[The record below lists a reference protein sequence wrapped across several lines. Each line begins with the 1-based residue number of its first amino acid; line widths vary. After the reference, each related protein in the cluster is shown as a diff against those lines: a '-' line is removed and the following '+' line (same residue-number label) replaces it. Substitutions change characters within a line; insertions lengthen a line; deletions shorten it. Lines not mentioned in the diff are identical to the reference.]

1 MAKADVIQS
10 YEATQSRQ
18 SVYKAMGEGFSAARE
33 LKEKQEKIFAL
44 KGISV
49 LELID
54 SQKSYREYQKNMTQA
69 LIDLHI
75 AMARLKLSSGLSLLD
90 SKGH

>member
-1 MAKADVIQS
+1 MS
-10 YEATQSRQ
+10 
-18 SVYKAMGEGFSAARE
+18 EGFSAAKE

-49 LELID
+49 LELLD
-54 SQKSYREYQKNMTQA
+54 AQKSYREYQKNMTHA

-75 AMARLKLSSGLSLLD
+75 ATAHLKLNSGQSFID
-90 SKGH
+90 SKGY